1 MPCLCVERLPAPHC
15 LPGSAHA
22 PCCVYTWCWSSSTYA
37 HLPSFHHDHHQP
49 KKKAT
54 HPAFGQYGLFAAVP
68 LPPRSWVV
76 DYIGRVTDSVHCS
89 KTSDYTMSL
98 GAAGMCVSVYSW
110 WWCQQ
115 CSSCLF
121 SVCSNEYTVIF
132 FSFFLFG
139 GRGQAGGS
147 FGACSCQL
155 HELPGVGGIQVS

>member
-1 MPCLCVERLPAPHC
+1 MSVCRHRTASLAVRMHHAVFILGVGAAQLTHTCLLS
-15 LPGSAHA
+15 L
-22 PCCVYTWCWSSSTYA
+22 
-37 HLPSFHHDHHQP
+37 HHDHHQP

-132 FSFFLFG
+132 LFCFIWG
-139 GRGQAGGS
+139 EGAGGWE
-147 FGACSCQL
+147 FWCML
-155 HELPGVGGIQVS
+155 LPIARLAWRWRHTS